1 MKLNPLF
8 KDIKLRQGSG
18 DLGARS
24 HPAKFMSRQG
34 NTTLLI
40 PRSNSKIISKF
51 KAILVKSKYQVKKN
65 LNPGMVD
72 HTFNPRV

>member
-1 MKLNPLF
+1 
-8 KDIKLRQGSG
+8 
-18 DLGARS
+18 
-24 HPAKFMSRQG
+24 MSRQG

-40 PRSNSKIISKF
+40 PGSNSKIISKF

-72 HTFNPRV
+72 HTFNPRF